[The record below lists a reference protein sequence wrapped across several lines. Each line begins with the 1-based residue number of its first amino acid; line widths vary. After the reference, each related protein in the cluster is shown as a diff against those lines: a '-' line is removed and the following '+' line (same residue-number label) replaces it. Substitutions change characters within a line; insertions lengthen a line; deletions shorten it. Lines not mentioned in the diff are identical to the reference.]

1 MKTADRRGDR
11 GSMSVELVIL
21 APVMMAF
28 IVLVVACGRYVSVSG
43 DIEAASR
50 DAARAASLE
59 RTQDAAEAAA
69 DGVAAA
75 ALEHPERCRP
85 VQLTGDFVAGGTITA
100 TVSCDVSYAD
110 LGLIGLP
117 GSKQLTASSSAPL
130 DTYRRT
136 G

>member
-1 MKTADRRGDR
+1 VKTADRER
-11 GSMSVELVIL
+11 GSMAVELVIL

-28 IVLVVACGRYVSVSG
+28 IILVVACGRYVAVKG

-59 RTQDAAEAAA
+59 RTQDAGEAAA
-69 DGVAAA
+69 DAVAAA
-75 ALEHPERCRP
+75 ALEHPERCEA
-85 VQLTGDFVAGGTITA
+85 VALSGDFVAGGTITA
-100 TVSCDVSYAD
+100 TVTCDVSYAG

-117 GSKQLTASSSAPL
+117 GSKRLTASSSAPL

>member
-1 MKTADRRGDR
+1 MA
-11 GSMSVELVIL
+11 VEIVLL

-28 IVLVVACGRYVSVSG
+28 IVLVVACGRYVGLRG

-50 DAARAASLE
+50 DAVRAASLE
-59 RTQDAAEAAA
+59 RTAGAAESAAN
-69 DGVAAA
+69 DVAAA
-75 ALEHPERCRP
+75 SLRNPELCRP
-85 VQLTGDFVAGGTITA
+85 IAMSGDFVAGGTITV
-100 TVSCDVSYAD
+100 TVSCDVSYAG

-117 GSKQLTASSSAPL
+117 GSRELSASSSAPL